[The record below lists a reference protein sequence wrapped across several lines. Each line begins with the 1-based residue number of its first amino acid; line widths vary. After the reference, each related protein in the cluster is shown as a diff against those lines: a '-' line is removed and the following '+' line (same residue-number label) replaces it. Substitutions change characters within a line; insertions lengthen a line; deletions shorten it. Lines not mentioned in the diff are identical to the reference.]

1 MREFSICTPDSD
13 VLNQI
18 LYSGLLHSGFGI
30 QKSWQMKT
38 AQILQLT
45 RSLTPRKLDNT
56 AEMNIDI
63 MSDIAVMPY
72 PMSRGVYLL
81 RKPNFQLSHISA

>member
-1 MREFSICTPDSD
+1 M
-13 VLNQI
+13 LNQI

-30 QKSWQMKT
+30 QKPWQMKT

-72 PMSRGVYLL
+72 PMSQSLGRTLFALQSSLKHQMIQEELG
-81 RKPNFQLSHISA
+81 RPPMN